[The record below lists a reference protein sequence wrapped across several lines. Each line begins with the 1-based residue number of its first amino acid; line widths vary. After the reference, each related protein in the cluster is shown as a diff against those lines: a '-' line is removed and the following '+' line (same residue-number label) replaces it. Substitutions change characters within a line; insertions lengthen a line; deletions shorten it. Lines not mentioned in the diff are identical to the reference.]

1 MLQKLLNVSLQV
13 KILGLI
19 IFLLLLV
26 IGLLSFIVGYLERE
40 EDVEQAEQIA
50 LQTAQTLS
58 YIGTIQQAVKEG
70 GSYEETNPIVERMR
84 DQVDASAIRIEN
96 REGELNGYAGD
107 IITNHSS
114 PREDRYRSLVF
125 GSTYVTQTEDDGH
138 KVLKGIAPILI
149 NYGDYKKVGG
159 TVSVIFNM
167 ETIQSKIA
175 SDIRKMVYVSCIVLI
190 VGIAGSYI
198 LARSIRKDTHGLEPY
213 EIGALYR
220 ERNAILQSVK
230 EGILSISQN
239 GRITMMNHSARELLD
254 ISEDIEG
261 IPLTSFILSDN
272 LRKALQSQGTI
283 SNQEFHYKDKIL
295 IVNTQ
300 PIIEDGEQ
308 VGVVA
313 SFRDKTEIKK
323 MVDAL
328 SEVRQYSED
337 LRAQAHEFTN
347 KLYVILGMIQLGKYT
362 DVIKLI
368 QEETQLQ
375 EHHTEFLFTNINDD
389 KVQAILL
396 GKLAKGSEKK
406 IDFRIDEE
414 SAMMPLPGHIGFSP
428 LIIILGNLIDNAFEA
443 VADSKVKEVVFFV
456 TDIGNDI
463 IFEVED
469 SGVGIKNGAEDKIF
483 QKGFSVKGENRGYGL
498 TNVKEEVELLGGS
511 VEWTNT
517 QAGGAIF
524 TVILPK
530 RPEDYTEKI

>member
-1 MLQKLLNVSLQV
+1 MKRLLNVSLQV

-26 IGLLSFIVGYLERE
+26 IGLLSFIVGYLEME
-40 EDVEQAEQIA
+40 EDVEQSEQIA

-58 YIGTIQQAVKEG
+58 YMGTIQDSVKDR
-70 GSYEETNPIVERMR
+70 GSFEETNPIVERMR

-96 REGELNGYAGD
+96 RDGELNGYAGD

-114 PREDRYRSLVF
+114 PREDRYQSLVF
-125 GSTYVTQTEDDGH
+125 GSNYVTQTENDGH
-138 KVLKGIAPILI
+138 KVLKGIAPIMI
-149 NYGDYKKVGG
+149 DYGDYKKIGG

-167 ETIQSKIA
+167 DTIQSKIA
-175 SDIRKMVYVSCIVLI
+175 SDIKKMLYVSGIAFI
-190 VGIAGSYI
+190 VGIAGSYF

-230 EGILSISQN
+230 EGILSIDQK
-239 GRITMMNHSARELLD
+239 GRITMMNHSAREMLD
-254 ISEDIEG
+254 ITDDIEG
-261 IPLTSFILSDN
+261 RLLTSFIFSEN
-272 LRKALQSQGTI
+272 LHKILKSKETI
-283 SNQEFHYKDKIL
+283 INQEFHYKDKIL

-300 PIIEDGEQ
+300 PILEDGEQ

-347 KLYVILGMIQLGKYT
+347 KLYVILGMIQLGKHAEAI
-362 DVIKLI
+362 DLI
-368 QEETQLQ
+368 QEEAKLQ
-375 EHHTEFLFTNINDD
+375 EHHTELLFKNIKDD

-396 GKLAKGSEKK
+396 GKLAKASEKK
-406 IDFRIDEE
+406 INFKIDEE
-414 SAMMPLPGHIGFSP
+414 STMRPLPDHIGFSP

-443 VADSKVKEVVFFV
+443 VANSTVKEVTFFV

-463 IFEVED
+463 IFEIED
-469 SGVGIKNGAEDKIF
+469 SGKGIKNGAEYNIF
-483 QKGFSVKGENRGYGL
+483 QKGFSVKGKNRGYGL
-498 TNVKEEVELLGGS
+498 ANVKEEVELLDGS
-511 VEWTNT
+511 IEWTNSYS
-517 QAGGAIF
+517 GGAIF

-530 RPEDYTEKI
+530 